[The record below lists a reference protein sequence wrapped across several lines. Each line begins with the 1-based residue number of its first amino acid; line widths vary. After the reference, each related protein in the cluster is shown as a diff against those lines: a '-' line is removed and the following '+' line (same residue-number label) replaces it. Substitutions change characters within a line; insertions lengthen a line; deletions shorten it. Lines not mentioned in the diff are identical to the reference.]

1 MKRLFC
7 LILISALLFLLPAC
21 DEINADRNVE
31 FYYQRA
37 AYVYGSEDGVIAPE
51 TREISERT
59 NTLTYVLS
67 LYLRGPLDPTLSAP
81 FPTST
86 KLLSVTRDGS
96 TLCVTLDST
105 FATLKNRD
113 LTIACSCIAKT
124 CFSLADVTQVQ
135 IRSIAPDSAN
145 SVNMLLTNDSM
156 LLVDTSGLP
165 QHAITEETQ

>member
-1 MKRLFC
+1 MKKLLCIF
-7 LILISALLFLLPAC
+7 LISALLLLLPGC
-21 DEINADRNVE
+21 GTSDTDGTVE
-31 FYYQRA
+31 FYYQRTS
-37 AYVYGSEDGVIAPE
+37 YVYGAENGVIASE
-51 TREISERT
+51 SREISNRS
-59 NTLTYVLS
+59 NTLTYLLS
-67 LYLRGPLDPTLSAP
+67 LYLRGPLDSTLTAP

-86 KLLSVTRDGS
+86 KLLSVTQDGS

-105 FATLKNRD
+105 FATLKNMD

-145 SVNMLLTNDSM
+145 SVNMILTNDSM
-156 LLVDTSGLP
+156 LLLDNSGLP